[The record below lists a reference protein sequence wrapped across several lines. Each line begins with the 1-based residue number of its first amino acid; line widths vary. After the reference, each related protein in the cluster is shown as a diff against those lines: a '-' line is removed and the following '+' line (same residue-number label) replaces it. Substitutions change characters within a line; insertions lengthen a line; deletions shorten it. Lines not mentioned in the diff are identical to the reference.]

1 MNKAKRNYKSKC
13 KSRNI
18 DFYLHEQD
26 LYNFSKEINFNKFVK
41 DMLRVAKQMGKD
53 AIIKWLRA
61 NVLKCQAVKL
71 RLTL

>member
-26 LYNFSKEINFNKFVK
+26 LYEFSKTINFQKFVK
-41 DMLRVAKQMGKD
+41 DMLQLLQTD
-53 AIIKWLRA
+53 AFTSLMRRA
-61 NVLKCQAVKL
+61 YTRKEK
-71 RLTL
+71 

>member
-26 LYNFSKEINFNKFVK
+26 LYNFSKSINFNKFVK
-41 DMLRVAKQMGKD
+41 DLLKTAMQMGNEAVAQWQRKD
-53 AIIKWLRA
+53 K
-61 NVLKCQAVKL
+61 
-71 RLTL
+71 